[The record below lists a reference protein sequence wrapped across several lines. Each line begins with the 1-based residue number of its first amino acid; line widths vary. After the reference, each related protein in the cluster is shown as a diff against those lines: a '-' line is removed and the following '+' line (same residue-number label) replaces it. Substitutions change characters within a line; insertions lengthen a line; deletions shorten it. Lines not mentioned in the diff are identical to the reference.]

1 MHVWPAAAGAITL
14 VAAAVLAFEGGALT
28 RLVAPVPYAMSLEA
42 GESEPRRDAYV
53 EVVVVPDELPPPTA
67 EERLMTRLAAVSR
80 AVELARGDARPRI
93 ALDTAGLDA
102 AIRKIVAPLER
113 LASVSVHVRDLGSD
127 TVLFDFQGDVPLNP
141 ASNNKLL
148 TTAAALDLLGADYRF
163 ETRVLRHGED
173 LVLVGEGDPSFD
185 HVALAALADEIAART
200 DLASL
205 TRIVVDDAA
214 FSQRR
219 LAPGFSDTEIGLSYQ
234 APSGA
239 LSLDFNTVA
248 ITVAPGPEGPVV
260 TLVPDSTHVVI
271 DNRATIGSGAP
282 TVRTYARGEGD
293 AVETVVEVTGKIR
306 RRAKPVQV
314 RRRISDPGLYT
325 GGALAVML
333 AARGQDAPL
342 PVVRGRAPTYGNGAE
357 PVARRDSAPL
367 AVIAAD
373 ALAFSNN
380 FMAEQLLR
388 TLGWR
393 VTQSPGDWD
402 NGAQVVLGYWR
413 ALGLD
418 PNALVFENGSGLSD
432 LGRVTTSA
440 LVDLIAVAGRVR
452 AAEGGLVSA
461 LPVAGE
467 RGTMLSRLR
476 KSGKRVRAKT
486 GTLDGVSGLTGVIT
500 AEDGTPQVGFS
511 ILINVDDG
519 RVAVAA
525 KRKRAED
532 RIVMAV
538 LRHLDAW
545 AAAGGAGGD
554 AASKPAPG
562 GSAKKTADERVASGE
577 PPGGPAS
584 DAPADP
590 PAG

>member
-1 MHVWPAAAGAITL
+1 MHVWPAAAGAMAL
-14 VAAAVLAFEGGALT
+14 LAAAALAFAGGALT
-28 RLVAPVPYAMSLEA
+28 RLVAPVPYAMSLET
-42 GESEPRRDAYV
+42 GEAEPRRDAYV
-53 EVVVVPDELPPPTA
+53 EVAVVPDELPPPTA
-67 EERLMTRLAAVSR
+67 AERLLTRLEAISR
-80 AVELARGDARPRI
+80 AVERTRGGASGPPI

-163 ETRVLRHGED
+163 ETRVLRHGDD
-173 LVLVGEGDPSFD
+173 LVVIGEGDPSFD
-185 HVALAALADEIAART
+185 HVALAALVDEIAART

-219 LAPGFSDTEIGLSYQ
+219 LAPGFSDTAVGVSYQ

-239 LSLDFNTVA
+239 LSLDFNTVQ
-248 ITVAPGPEGPVV
+248 ITITPAADGPVV
-260 TLVPDSTHVVI
+260 TLFPDSTHLVI
-271 DNRATIGSGAP
+271 DNRATIGSGVP

-293 AVETVVEVTGKIR
+293 GVETVVEVTGKIR
-306 RRAKPVQV
+306 RKAKPVLV

-325 GGALAVML
+325 GGALAVLL
-333 AARGQDAPL
+333 ATRSQDAPL
-342 PVVRGRAPTYGNGAE
+342 PVVRGAAPPYGNGAE
-357 PVARRDSAPL
+357 LVTRRDSAPL
-367 AVIAAD
+367 AVVAAD

-388 TLGWR
+388 CIGWR

-402 NGAQVVLGYWR
+402 NGAEVVLGYWR

-440 LVDLIAVAGRVR
+440 LVDLIALAGRVR
-452 AAEGGLVSA
+452 AEEGGLVSA

-476 KSGKRVRAKT
+476 QSGKRVRAKT

-545 AAAGGAGGD
+545 AAAT
-554 AASKPAPG
+554 P
-562 GSAKKTADERVASGE
+562 V
-577 PPGGPAS
+577 
-584 DAPADP
+584 APALPVGP
-590 PAG
+590 PAD

>member
-1 MHVWPAAAGAITL
+1 MNVWPAAAGAITL

-28 RLVAPVPYAMSLEA
+28 RLVAPVPHAMSLGTA
-42 GESEPRRDAYV
+42 ESEPRRDVWV
-53 EVVVVPDELPPPTA
+53 EVVVIPDELPPPTA
-67 EERLMTRLAAVSR
+67 EERLLARLEALSR
-80 AVELARGDARPRI
+80 AVELARGDAAGPPI

-113 LASVSVHVRDLGSD
+113 LASVSVHVRDLVSD

-141 ASNNKLL
+141 ASNHKLL

-163 ETRVLRHGED
+163 ETRVVRHGSD
-173 LVLVGEGDPSFD
+173 LVLVGEGDPSLD
-185 HVALAALADEIAART
+185 HVGLAALADEIAART

-205 TRIVVDDAA
+205 QRLVVDDAA
-214 FSQRR
+214 FSPRR
-219 LAPGFSDTEIGLSYQ
+219 LAPGFSDSEIGLSYQ

-239 LSLDFNTVA
+239 LSLNFNTIE
-248 ITVAPGPEGPVV
+248 ITVAPGPEAPLV
-260 TLVPDSTHVVI
+260 TVFPESTHVVV
-271 DNRATIGSGAP
+271 DNQATIGSGAP
-282 TVRTYARGEGD
+282 AVRTYARGEGD
-293 AVETVVEVTGKIR
+293 ALETVVEVTGRVR
-306 RRAKPVQV
+306 RRAKPVIQ

-333 AARGQDAPL
+333 AARGQTTPL
-342 PVVRGRAPTYGNGAE
+342 PVVRGPAPTYDKGAE
-357 PVARRDSAPL
+357 LVTRRDSAPL

-388 TLGWR
+388 CIGWR
-393 VTQSPGDWD
+393 VTREPGDWD
-402 NGAQVVLGYWR
+402 NGAEVVLGYWR

-432 LGRVTTSA
+432 RGRITTSA
-440 LVDLIAVAGRVR
+440 LVDLIAIAGRVR
-452 AAEGGLVSA
+452 AEEGGLVSA

-476 KSGKRVRAKT
+476 QSGKRVRAKT

-500 AEDGTPQVGFS
+500 AEDGTPQVAFS

-538 LRHLDAW
+538 LRHIDAW
-545 AAAGGAGGD
+545 AAGN
-554 AASKPAPG
+554 AA
-562 GSAKKTADERVASGE
+562 D
-577 PPGGPAS
+577 
-584 DAPADP
+584 
-590 PAG
+590 

>member
-1 MHVWPAAAGAITL
+1 MNVWPAAAGAITL

-28 RLVAPVPYAMSLEA
+28 RLVAPVPHAMSFGTA
-42 GESEPRRDAYV
+42 ESEPRRDVWV
-53 EVVVVPDELPPPTA
+53 EVVVIPDELPPPTA
-67 EERLMTRLAAVSR
+67 EERLLARLEALSR
-80 AVELARGDARPRI
+80 AVELARGDAAGPPI

-113 LASVSVHVRDLGSD
+113 LASVSVHVRDLVSD

-141 ASNNKLL
+141 ASNHKLL

-163 ETRVLRHGED
+163 ETRVVRHGSD

-205 TRIVVDDAA
+205 QRLVVDDAA
-214 FSQRR
+214 FSPRR
-219 LAPGFSDTEIGLSYQ
+219 LAPGFSDSEIGLSYQ

-239 LSLDFNTVA
+239 LSLNFNTIQ
-248 ITVAPGPEGPVV
+248 ITVAPGPDAPLV
-260 TLVPDSTHVVI
+260 TVFPESTHVVV
-271 DNRATIGSGAP
+271 DNQATIGSGAP
-282 TVRTYARGEGD
+282 AVRTYARGEGD
-293 AVETVVEVTGKIR
+293 ALETVVEVTGRVR
-306 RRAKPVQV
+306 RRAKPVIQ

-333 AARGQDAPL
+333 AARGQTTPL
-342 PVVRGRAPTYGNGAE
+342 PVVRGPAPTYDKGAE
-357 PVARRDSAPL
+357 LVTRRDSAPL

-388 TLGWR
+388 CIGWR
-393 VTQSPGDWD
+393 VTREPGDWD
-402 NGAQVVLGYWR
+402 NGAEVVLGYWR

-418 PNALVFENGSGLSD
+418 PNSLVFENGSGLSD
-432 LGRVTTSA
+432 RGRITTSA
-440 LVDLIAVAGRVR
+440 LVDLIAIAGRVR
-452 AAEGGLVSA
+452 AEEGGLVSA

-476 KSGKRVRAKT
+476 QSGKRVRAKT

-500 AEDGTPQVGFS
+500 AEDGTPQVAFS

-538 LRHLDAW
+538 LRHIDAW
-545 AAAGGAGGD
+545 AAGN
-554 AASKPAPG
+554 AA
-562 GSAKKTADERVASGE
+562 D
-577 PPGGPAS
+577 
-584 DAPADP
+584 
-590 PAG
+590 

>member
-1 MHVWPAAAGAITL
+1 
-14 VAAAVLAFEGGALT
+14 
-28 RLVAPVPYAMSLEA
+28 MSLET
-42 GESEPRRDAYV
+42 GEGEPRRDAYV
-53 EVVVVPDELPPPTA
+53 EVVVVPDELPPPSA
-67 EERLMTRLAAVSR
+67 EERLLARLEAFSR
-80 AVELARGDARPRI
+80 AVELTRGAAAGPPI

-113 LASVSVHVRDLGSD
+113 LASVSVHVRDLASD

-163 ETRVLRHGED
+163 ETRVLRHGDD
-173 LVLVGEGDPSFD
+173 LVVIGEGDPSFD

-205 TRIVVDDAA
+205 QRIVVDDAA
-214 FSQRR
+214 FSPRR

-239 LSLDFNTVA
+239 LSLDFNTIE
-248 ITVAPGPEGPVV
+248 ITVAPAPDGPVV
-260 TLVPDSTHVVI
+260 KLSPDSTHVVI

-293 AVETVVEVTGKIR
+293 GVETVVEVTGKIR
-306 RRAKPVQV
+306 RRAKPVVV

-333 AARGQDAPL
+333 AERGQDAPL
-342 PVVRGRAPTYGNGAE
+342 PVVRGNAPSYGLGAE
-357 PVARRDSAPL
+357 LVTRRDSAPL
-367 AVIAAD
+367 AVVAAD

-388 TLGWR
+388 SLGWR
-393 VTQSPGDWD
+393 MTHSPGDWD
-402 NGAQVVLGYWR
+402 NGAEVVIGYWR

-440 LVDLIAVAGRVR
+440 LVDLIAIAGRVR
-452 AAEGGLVSA
+452 AEEGGLVSA

-467 RGTMLSRLR
+467 RGTMVSRLR
-476 KSGKRVRAKT
+476 QSGKRVRAKT

-500 AEDGTPQVGFS
+500 AEDGTPQVAFS

-538 LRHLDAW
+538 LRHIDAW
-545 AAAGGAGGD
+545 AAGN
-554 AASKPAPG
+554 AA
-562 GSAKKTADERVASGE
+562 D
-577 PPGGPAS
+577 
-584 DAPADP
+584 
-590 PAG
+590 